1 MRRKEVIEKEL
12 RETRERL
19 ELYLNQE
26 ANLLS
31 RKGVQSYS
39 TGTRNIQRYNMDLR
53 AIQDMIT
60 KLTQR
65 IAELESELSGGSP
78 RRAVG
83 VVPRDW

>member
-1 MRRKEVIEKEL
+1 MRRREVIEKEL
-12 RETRERL
+12 SETRERL

-39 TGTRNIQRYNMDLR
+39 IGSRNIQRYNMDLR

-60 KLTQR
+60 NLSR
-65 IAELESELSGGSP
+65 RVAELESELSGGSP
-78 RRAVG
+78 RCAVG